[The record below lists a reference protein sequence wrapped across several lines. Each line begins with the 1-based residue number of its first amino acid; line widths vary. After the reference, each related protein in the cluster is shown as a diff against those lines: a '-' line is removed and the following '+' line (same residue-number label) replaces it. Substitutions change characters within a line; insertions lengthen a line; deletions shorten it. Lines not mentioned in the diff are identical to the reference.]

1 MNKKYTIANRL
12 SDVIRLITVLAIDKH
27 SFRTIENLEKAIRG
41 LPSSAKTWLEIA
53 ETHPEFFRPNGEK
66 TSIALLIR
74 SYLPTKEDY
83 SREPL
88 TIEET
93 QKLIE
98 VAISLHEKEIQRFQR
113 NSHIFPLIIAAI
125 ALLGVLF
132 TPIYNHYISL
142 NTDKKLD
149 SISISIKKIEAK
161 LKNKERQPIT
171 VKDSLRARH

>member
-1 MNKKYTIANRL
+1 MGNPQTNTKKSMNKRYRIANRL

-27 SFRTIENLEKAIRG
+27 SFRTIDNLEKAIRG
-41 LPSSAKTWLEIA
+41 IPSSAKTWLQIA
-53 ETHPEFFRPNGEK
+53 EMHPEFFRPNGDK
-66 TSIALLIR
+66 TLIALLIR
-74 SYLPTKEDY
+74 SYLPTQEDD

-98 VAISLHEKEIQRFQR
+98 VAISLHEKEIQRHQS
-113 NSHIFPLIIAAI
+113 NSHIFPLIIAVI
-125 ALLGVLF
+125 VLLGGLF
-132 TPIYNHYISL
+132 TPIYNHYVSL

-161 LKNKERQPIT
+161 LKK
-171 VKDSLRARH
+171 